1 MGGWHVV
8 VAGDK
13 DCQRMVVGDRQ
24 DEFGILHAPVAQFAD
39 AYRIPTA
46 ALQRAGKPLVQVFV
60 DDEASHEISYA
71 ACSYRITASYHRT
84 ASTISER
91 SSS

>member
-1 MGGWHVV
+1 MSGWHVV
-8 VAGDK
+8 VASYQDR
-13 DCQRMVVGDRQ
+13 QRMVVGDRQ
-24 DEFGILHAPVAQFAD
+24 DQFRILHAPVPQFAD

-46 ALQRAGKPLVQVFV
+46 ALQRAGKPLVQVLV

-71 ACSYRITASYHRT
+71 ACSYRITASYQRT

-91 SSS
+91 SNS